1 MLQQVNI
8 LAIHLLEK
16 FPFGLLSPFLC
27 IMPVFSNCNI
37 VMLLINTI
45 SISLLLLDAKIN
57 NLHDQLQL
65 NPLNTDTVEL
75 TTLLCAPVVIY

>member
-1 MLQQVNI
+1 MNI

-27 IMPVFSNCNI
+27 IMPVFLIKNCNI

-45 SISLLLLDAKIN
+45 SISLLLLYAKIN

>member
-1 MLQQVNI
+1 MNI
-8 LAIHLLEK
+8 LAIPLLEK
-16 FPFGLLSPFLC
+16 FQFGLLSPFLC
-27 IMPVFSNCNI
+27 IMPVFSNSNI

-45 SISLLLLDAKIN
+45 SISLLLLYAKIN

>member
-1 MLQQVNI
+1 M
-8 LAIHLLEK
+8 
-16 FPFGLLSPFLC
+16 
-27 IMPVFSNCNI
+27 
-37 VMLLINTI
+37 MLLINTI
-45 SISLLLLDAKIN
+45 SISLLLLYAKIN